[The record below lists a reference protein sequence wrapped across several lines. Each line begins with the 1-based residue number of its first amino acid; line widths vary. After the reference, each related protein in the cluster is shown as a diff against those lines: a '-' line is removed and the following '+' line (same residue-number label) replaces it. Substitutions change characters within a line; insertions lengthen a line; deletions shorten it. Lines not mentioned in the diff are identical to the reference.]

1 MSHLTDEQLSA
12 LADGALEGAARA
24 AAERHLGAC
33 DACRQ
38 KLAGF
43 VAQDGALRAALEHDP
58 GEAYFETFAA
68 RVGGRLRAAGLGG
81 AQARAQT
88 EGRSLA
94 DWFRSPRKL
103 ALLGAVAA
111 VVAGAGIV
119 MLTTREAR
127 MPALREREIEA
138 RAEQEAPAG
147 RAAAPAPP
155 IAPVPV
161 PTAGTE
167 DKAVVRA
174 PETPTPE
181 TRETSPRGGAG
192 RGVGSGA
199 PLNRAYEVR
208 RDASGEDVPV
218 RKPGGFVYRPPERA
232 LAPAPPGAI
241 VRAPKQRYAV
251 PLESEKKGGV
261 PRGGAQPAPADEEA
275 PATPVTDVSP
285 GSLRPALPVRA
296 GTAGAPQAERS
307 SLLRE
312 GLPGPGRICGEVI
325 DDAGRPIA
333 GAQVVNRSSGA
344 SVRTAADGSFCLEA
358 GGRSQEIAVMA
369 VGFEPR
375 WQTVAA
381 EERARVVLRAVPVL
395 STQGETAA
403 RAGVRDARIVGG
415 KGQPRLSGGAPSASF
430 DRWDTFTRIRGKNA
444 QRLSAL
450 AEQVGTPSAW
460 DSAAM
465 EWQRVLEAV
474 AGGPLESRVRY
485 EIARA
490 RVLGWRADRTEIRA
504 ATARAALDA
513 FLVQAPAG
521 AERDAARGWLGQ
533 LKR

>member
-1 MSHLTDEQLSA
+1 
-12 LADGALEGAARA
+12 
-24 AAERHLGAC
+24 
-33 DACRQ
+33 
-38 KLAGF
+38 
-43 VAQDGALRAALEHDP
+43 
-58 GEAYFETFAA
+58 
-68 RVGGRLRAAGLGG
+68 
-81 AQARAQT
+81 
-88 EGRSLA
+88 
-94 DWFRSPRKL
+94 
-103 ALLGAVAA
+103 
-111 VVAGAGIV
+111 
-119 MLTTREAR
+119 
-127 MPALREREIEA
+127 
-138 RAEQEAPAG
+138 
-147 RAAAPAPP
+147 
-155 IAPVPV
+155 
-161 PTAGTE
+161 
-167 DKAVVRA
+167 
-174 PETPTPE
+174 
-181 TRETSPRGGAG
+181 
-192 RGVGSGA
+192 
-199 PLNRAYEVR
+199 
-208 RDASGEDVPV
+208 V